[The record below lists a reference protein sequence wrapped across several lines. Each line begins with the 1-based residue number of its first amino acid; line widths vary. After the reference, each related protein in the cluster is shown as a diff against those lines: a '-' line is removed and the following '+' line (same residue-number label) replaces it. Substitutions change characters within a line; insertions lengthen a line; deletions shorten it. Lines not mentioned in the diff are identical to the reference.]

1 MNSAEKQRF
10 ALIVPGLN
18 PLLRSCVLRSE
29 APMLPKFGVL
39 ATTKGKK
46 TLKISKAAMKELRS
60 ASASK
65 DLCLKTCIPKSKS
78 REKKAIAKKEA
89 KVQKGFD
96 AIHKKFDAVNVEKAN
111 ETVEN
116 KKKIAEL
123 RAQSAALSQDVAVL
137 KDQLS
142 NFSSKDHSSELKTS
156 LELIKLHS
164 NSLSASVEELR
175 KSKAVLEAKI
185 SQQTS
190 KEDTIKV
197 EIQSAEVQKRTLQE
211 SIEALEKA
219 LAPTAVGP
227 MVSSLQAHFKSSLIV
242 ENNKENQ
249 SSAANTDAAS
259 LLFGIWTA
267 ERELSQ
273 QAEAAQKLKERW
285 VAAEKL
291 REELRLKV
299 SIAKDSATEVQSN
312 NKRIQKE
319 LEHDDDKISGL
330 SFDIKTKSKQLD
342 EEMREQQATKSLVE
356 KSRIEALELER
367 TTNHLLDETERLRRE
382 IAHLNSDMSKNTQR
396 ITTSW
401 KCIDQHKDQ
410 KTQAEIKVQKLKKTS
425 TDLSKTQVDLLVD
438 LKVLRNSLLL

>member
-46 TLKISKAAMKELRS
+46 TLKISKAAMRELRS

-116 KKKIAEL
+116 KKKIAEFK
-123 RAQSAALSQDVAVL
+123 AQSAALSQDIAVL
-137 KDQLS
+137 KDHLS
-142 NFSSKDHSSELKTS
+142 HFSTKDHSSELKTS
-156 LELIKLHS
+156 LELVKVHS
-164 NSLSASVEELR
+164 NSLWSSLEELR
-175 KSKAVLEAKI
+175 KSKLTVEEKL
-185 SQQTS
+185 SQQST
-190 KEDTIKV
+190 KEDTLKS
-197 EIQSAEVQKRTLQE
+197 EIRSAEAQKRTLQE
-211 SIEALEKA
+211 SIEALEKSLTPSILPA
-219 LAPTAVGP
+219 MPSAISGP
-227 MVSSLQAHFKSSLIV
+227 VKHSHLSSQ
-242 ENNKENQ
+242 NKENHP
-249 SSAANTDAAS
+249 SVANTDAAG
-259 LLFGIWTA
+259 LLFGIWSS
-267 ERELSQ
+267 ERELSV
-273 QAEAAQKLKERW
+273 QAELAQKLKDRW
-285 VAAEKL
+285 LLAEKL

-299 SIAKDSATEVQSN
+299 SIAKETSNEVQAN
-312 NKRIQKE
+312 NRRIQRE
-319 LEHDDDKISGL
+319 LEHDDEKISGL
-330 SFDIKTKSKQLD
+330 AFDIKTKSKQLD
-342 EEMREQQATKSLVE
+342 EEMREQQAAKSSSE
-356 KSRIEALELER
+356 KARLEALESER
-367 TTNHLLDETERLRRE
+367 SINQLLDETERLRRE
-382 IAHLNSDMSKNTQR
+382 IAHLNSDMSRNTQR

-401 KCIDQHKDQ
+401 KCIDQQKEH
-410 KTQAEIKVQKLKKTS
+410 KTQAEIKLQKLKKTS